1 MAVKVEYNALLC
13 IIRQGCLHTAGL
25 CPQQT
30 SPREHGERS
39 WSWNLTQTTKRKKK
53 KKTPSEMCF
62 SSTRNTG
69 AQPCQGQTHAT
80 SITLNHAQRC
90 DPLTPDDETV
100 TCHSKVKTKKSSF
113 PHDLRGHC
121 YWGKQKVWTMPTR
134 ECLGSLQ
141 TETTRR
147 ATLRTRRPD
156 QHETRYGVTHL
167 RQGGGRN

>member
-1 MAVKVEYNALLC
+1 MPCSVSSGRAVCTQQVCVHNKLLPGNTE
-13 IIRQGCLHTAGL
+13 RGPDPETWPK
-25 CPQQT
+25 PQK
-30 SPREHGERS
+30 E
-39 WSWNLTQTTKRKKK
+39 KKK